1 MIHRHLYQHYTFHF
15 QPFRVVAYFNFLT
28 TRASFR
34 TSQGFVE
41 DQFGLGLIARAL
53 EESIRVIKP
62 SGSIIMNMGGRP
74 GQAVL
79 ERLYERRGFN
89 IRKVG
94 GPRLTT

>member
-1 MIHRHLYQHYTFHF
+1 VSYPTSSHRFPELIFIYS
-15 QPFRVVAYFNFLT
+15 V
-28 TRASFR
+28 
-34 TSQGFVE
+34 SQGFVE

-53 EESIRVIKP
+53 EESIQVIKP

-89 IRKVG
+89 IRKVR
-94 GPRLTT
+94 RLTWKPSV